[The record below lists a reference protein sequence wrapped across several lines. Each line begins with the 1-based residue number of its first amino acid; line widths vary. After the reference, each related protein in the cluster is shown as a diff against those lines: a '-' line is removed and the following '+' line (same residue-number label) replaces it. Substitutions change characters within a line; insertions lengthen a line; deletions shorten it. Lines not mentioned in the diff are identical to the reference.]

1 MVEKTTL
8 ARPYA
13 HAIFELACEQGRL
26 RDWSEHLRLMA
37 AAASDAEFRAR
48 LDDPRISRTRRAE
61 LFIAVCGDAL
71 DEHARNLV
79 RVLAHNHRLPV
90 LPEIAARYEAL
101 RTEREGHLR
110 AQIISAYPLS
120 AAQREEIAA
129 ALKMRLGREVDLECG
144 TDKSLLGGVVIRA
157 GDLVIDG
164 SVRGRLEQLARVLN
178 Q

>member
-26 RDWSEHLRLMA
+26 QDWSEHLRLMA

-71 DEHARNLV
+71 DEQARNLV

-101 RTEREGHLR
+101 RTERGGHLR
-110 AQIISAYPLS
+110 ARIISAYPLS

-129 ALKMRLGREVDLECG
+129 ALKTRLGREVDLECG